1 MRLGDRERCVIR
13 TAAAEVFG
21 PKARVLLFGS
31 RVDDARRGGDIDLLI
46 LLDGSSDNVDMMALA
61 EKRVRYLVM
70 LEKAM
75 GERKIDLITALPGDD
90 RAIVGIATATGVEL

>member
-1 MRLGDRERCVIR
+1 MRITETER
-13 TAAAEVFG
+13 
-21 PKARVLLFGS
+21 RVLREEALDAFGVDSRVFLFGS

-46 LLDGSSDNVDMMALA
+46 LLDGSSDNADMMALA

-70 LEKAM
+70 LEKAL

-90 RAIVGIATATGVEL
+90 RAIVAMAMTTGVEL